1 MDVINETV
9 GDAIS
14 DMLLVET
21 VLHARGWSIED
32 WNSAYADLPNRQM
45 KVSSVD
51 NLVKLFSRRV
61 IMLQIS
67 VMVHYL
73 TLFLYGK
80 DLLIRR

>member
-1 MDVINETV
+1 MFVAANESAQKLSQVMDVINETV

-51 NLVKLFSRRV
+51 ALVKIFV
-61 IMLQIS
+61 
-67 VMVHYL
+67 L
-73 TLFLYGK
+73 TLS
-80 DLLIRR
+80 